1 MDFGGNRIK
10 SGIPT
15 KVNMGDSGSDST
27 QNTVVREFISA
38 YFKPQVKP
46 HRERLDWLIT
56 LWMELCWA
64 PLDISCFKISWDCN
78 VWASLCERVGLWNSG
93 LVTPTTHAH
102 TLLKKIL
109 SKAFG
114 KCMRVKWL
122 LGRDPSCWLPLHCY
136 IFYTSSLL
144 ILHQLLVVSDLI
156 STLQL
161 FHFFLQY
168 ANFRLKRIWDWISR

>member
-102 TLLKKIL
+102 TLLKKNPFEGIWKVHE
-109 SKAFG
+109 SQMAPRK
-114 KCMRVKWL
+114 RSVL
-122 LGRDPSCWLPLHCY
+122 LATPSLLHLLY
-136 IFYTSSLL
+136 IFLADIASASGGEWSYFNTSTVSLFPP
-144 ILHQLLVVSDLI
+144 V
-156 STLQL
+156 
-161 FHFFLQY
+161 
-168 ANFRLKRIWDWISR
+168 R